1 MLCMHSSVYSHQAS
15 KFTSWYTTAVG
26 WVHMMKLLMKSV
38 IETTMAYVKL
48 KRKLPWIIKKLNYI
62 ICNELNSKQNYDE
75 LEKYIMVN

>member
-1 MLCMHSSVYSHQAS
+1 
-15 KFTSWYTTAVG
+15 
-26 WVHMMKLLMKSV
+26 MMKLLMKSV